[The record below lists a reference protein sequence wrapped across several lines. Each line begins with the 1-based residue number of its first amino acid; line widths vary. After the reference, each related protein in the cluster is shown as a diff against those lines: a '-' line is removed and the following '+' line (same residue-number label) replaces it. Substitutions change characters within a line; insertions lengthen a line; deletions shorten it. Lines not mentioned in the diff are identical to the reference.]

1 MSITKIVITGGP
13 CAGKT
18 SAVERVR
25 AVFSAKGYTVLTVAE
40 TATQLISGGVA
51 PWTCATSLDYQKC
64 QVRMQLAKERVFEQ
78 AAETMPGEKILIIC
92 DRGALDTK
100 CYVSPEDYTL
110 VLDSLGEEENQ
121 LRAGYDAVFHLV
133 TAADGAG
140 EHYSLSNNRT
150 RIETPEEA
158 IELDRR
164 LTGCWNEH
172 PHYRVID
179 NSTDFEG
186 KLQRLVGEIC
196 DFLGERPPLE
206 IERKYLIELPD
217 EEWLEAACEGR
228 RTEITQTYLV
238 SADGGEAR
246 VRKRGSEDKYVYYHT
261 VKYKGSALARTE
273 IEREI
278 SAAEYEELLRQADPD
293 CRPLRKTRYCLDHD
307 GHCFEIDVYPF
318 MSGQATMEVELSG
331 EEEAFSLPG
340 EITVIREIT
349 GEREYSSRYMA
360 AHRC

>member
-1 MSITKIVITGGP
+1 MSIIKIVITGGP

-25 AVFSAKGYTVLTVAE
+25 EVFSAKGYRVLVIAE

-78 AAETMPGEKILIIC
+78 AAKAMPGEKILIIC

-100 CYVSPEDYTL
+100 CYISPEEYTH
-110 VLDSLGEEENQ
+110 VLDSLGEEEGI
-121 LRAGYDAVFHLV
+121 LLAGYDAVFHLV
-133 TAADGAG
+133 TAADGAS

-150 RIETPEEA
+150 RVETPEEA

-164 LTGCWNEH
+164 LTSCWSSH

-196 DFLGERPPLE
+196 AFLGEDQPLE
-206 IERKYLIELPD
+206 IERKYLIEPPD
-217 EEWLEAACEGR
+217 EHWLESACKGR

-238 SADGGEAR
+238 TSDGGEAR
-246 VRKRGSEDKYVYYHT
+246 VRRRGSEGRYVYYHT
-261 VKYKGSALARTE
+261 VKYRGSALARTE
-273 IEREI
+273 IEWEI
-278 SAAEYEELLRQADPD
+278 TAEEYENLLGQADPD
-293 CRPLRKTRYCLDHD
+293 CRPLHKTRYCLDHD
-307 GHCFEIDVYPF
+307 GHCFEIDLYPF
-318 MSGQATMEVELSG
+318 MSGQATMEVELRD
-331 EEEAFSLPG
+331 EDETFTLPEG
-340 EITVIREIT
+340 ITVIREIT
-349 GEREYSSRYMA
+349 GEREYSSRFMA
-360 AHRC
+360 AHRY